1 MPHPVYPFNA
11 LLRALRKEA
20 GLTVVAA
27 GEATGYW
34 NYERWESGQ
43 TRVAPQ
49 HVGAIASAFR
59 VTDELWL
66 LLYAWLVD
74 RFTPDRGQGSVDL
87 AHANVS
93 KSQRWLPADP
103 VDLGEYKDLI
113 LEPGRHLDLAMLAL
127 IGRNWSRQRVVLV
140 PTPRSPLP
148 VPESDESL
156 LSAAYGDVY
165 VDMLRFTGRTIF
177 SLAKKNDQLLTLAS
191 LAKNLAPMLSSP
203 TALHRLAAEMQGP
216 LADDVRQ
223 ASDAVARFRDQLAQL
238 IEAATAAPANE
249 GLVDELATDV
259 FASGPDRVFR
269 LLIAAMKRGTLP
281 PLGPEPFNDMK
292 AATTRIEERAEQ
304 ELRLELAA
312 QLTHL
317 DTVDLVDALNAI
329 AAN

>member
-1 MPHPVYPFNA
+1 MPHPVYPFKA
-11 LLRALRKEA
+11 LLRALRTET
-20 GLTVVAA
+20 GLTVLGAA
-27 GEATGYW
+27 EATGYTK
-34 NYERWESGQ
+34 YERWESGQ

-49 HVGAIASAFR
+49 HVGAIASAFG

-74 RFTPDRGQGSVDL
+74 RFTPDRGKGSVDL
-87 AHANVS
+87 AQANIA
-93 KSQRWLPADP
+93 KSLRWLPADTA
-103 VDLGEYKDLI
+103 DLGEHKDLI
-113 LEPGRHLDLAMLAL
+113 LEPARHLDLAMLAL

-148 VPESDESL
+148 VPGPDESL

-177 SLAKKNDQLLTLAS
+177 SLAKKNDQHSTLAS
-191 LAKNLAPMLSSP
+191 LTKNLAPMLASP
-203 TALHRLAAEMQGP
+203 TALHGLADEMQGP

-238 IEAATAAPANE
+238 IEAATAAPASE
-249 GLVDELATDV
+249 GLVDQLAIDV
-259 FASGPDRVFR
+259 FASRFGRVIR
-269 LLIAAMKRGTLP
+269 LLLAAMKRGTLP
-281 PLGPEPFNDMK
+281 PLGPEPLIDMK
-292 AATTRIEERAEQ
+292 AATARIEERAEQ

>member
-1 MPHPVYPFNA
+1 MPYPVYPFKA
-11 LLRALRKEA
+11 LLRALRKDA
-20 GLTVVAA
+20 GLTVLAA

-49 HVGAIASAFR
+49 HVGAIASAFG

-74 RFTPDRGQGSVDL
+74 RFTPGRGQGSVDL
-87 AHANVS
+87 AHANVA
-93 KSQRWLPADP
+93 KSQGALPADL

-113 LEPGRHLDLAMLAL
+113 LEPARHLDLAMLAL

-148 VPESDESL
+148 DPAPNESL

-165 VDMLRFTGRTIF
+165 IDMLRFTGRTIF
-177 SLAKKNDQLLTLAS
+177 SLAKKHDQLSTLAS

-203 TALHRLAAEMQGP
+203 TALHLIAAEMQGP
-216 LADDVRQ
+216 LADDVQ
-223 ASDAVARFRDQLAQL
+223 QVSDAVAHFRDQLAQL
-238 IEAATAAPANE
+238 IEAATAAPATE

-259 FASGPDRVFR
+259 FASRTDRVFQ
-269 LLIAAMKRGTLP
+269 LILAAMRRGTVP
-281 PLGPEPFNDMK
+281 PFGPEPFNDMK
-292 AATTRIEERAEQ
+292 AATTRIEERAEH
-304 ELRLELAA
+304 ELRLELAR
-312 QLTHL
+312 QLPEL

-329 AAN
+329 KAN